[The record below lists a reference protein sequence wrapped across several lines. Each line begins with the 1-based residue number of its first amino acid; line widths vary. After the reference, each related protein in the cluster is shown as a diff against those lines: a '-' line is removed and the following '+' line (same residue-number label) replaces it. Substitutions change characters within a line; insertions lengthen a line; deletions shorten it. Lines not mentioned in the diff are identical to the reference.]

1 MIITKSRDH
10 CGLEFL
16 STRKG
21 MAEGSHEIEQQAKVC
36 ITCDLPVDD
45 VKVEF
50 INTPTCNF
58 IHDTNIICG
67 VSPPR
72 LQRCGHCSGSQ
83 SETLAPY
90 VGQGKMFFF
99 NWTTMDHGHTL
110 CIVLIA
116 WYTWGAYQFFVGI
129 SQPCP
134 RPKQL
139 PPLLQEL
146 LVITESS
153 EELLTRLGGNMRV
166 NDRQSWRPNP
176 RWLGCF
182 R

>member
-99 NWTTMDHGHTL
+99 QLDHYGSWTYIMHCFDRMIYLGGL
-110 CIVLIA
+110 P
-116 WYTWGAYQFFVGI
+116 FFCRHQ
-129 SQPCP
+129 SA
-134 RPKQL
+134 L
-139 PPLLQEL
+139 P
-146 LVITESS
+146 SS
-153 EELLTRLGGNMRV
+153 EAASASPSRT
-166 NDRQSWRPNP
+166 P
-176 RWLGCF
+176 RHHRKF
-182 R
+182 

>member
-1 MIITKSRDH
+1 MISIHQPRMTITISRDH

-50 INTPTCNF
+50 INTPICNF
-58 IHDTNIICG
+58 IHHTNIICG

-83 SETLAPY
+83 TETLAPY

-99 NWTTMDHGHTL
+99 NWTTMDHYALFWSHDIPGGLTNFWSASVSPAL
-110 CIVLIA
+110 VRSSFRLSFKNSSSSQKVL
-116 WYTWGAYQFFVGI
+116 
-129 SQPCP
+129 
-134 RPKQL
+134 K
-139 PPLLQEL
+139 
-146 LVITESS
+146 SS
-153 EELLTRLGGNMRV
+153 
-166 NDRQSWRPNP
+166 
-176 RWLGCF
+176 
-182 R
+182 

>member
-1 MIITKSRDH
+1 MISIHQPRMTITISRDH

-50 INTPTCNF
+50 INTPICNF

-90 VGQGKMFFF
+90 VGQGKMFFSI
-99 NWTTMDHGHTL
+99 G
-110 CIVLIA
+110 
-116 WYTWGAYQFFVGI
+116 
-129 SQPCP
+129 
-134 RPKQL
+134 
-139 PPLLQEL
+139 PLW
-146 LVITESS
+146 IIMHCFDRMTY
-153 EELLTRLGGNMRV
+153 LGGLPIFCRH
-166 NDRQSWRPNP
+166 QSALPWSEAASVSPSRTPRHHRKFWRAPN
-176 RWLGCF
+176 RAGWQHAC
-182 R
+182 